1 MNVSIRIYSFLL
13 VNKHTKFEDRSFI
26 PIHILLFSALA
37 ILLQLIQLSS
47 TAEQATLHT
56 QVSLLPTARQLRT
69 SAQQETQHDQFQ
81 YQYFSSLGR
90 CLICTP
96 SPFGRYLI
104 CAPSPFGRYL
114 ICTPSPF
121 GRGLGWG
128 HQSKENLM

>member
-56 QVSLLPTARQLRT
+56 QVSLLPTARQL
-69 SAQQETQHDQFQ
+69 SVSIFLFFGEMLNL
-81 YQYFSSLGR
+81 YSLSFWEILNLCSLSFWEILNLYSLSFWERVGVR
-90 CLICTP
+90 ASIKRKPNVMLESTP
-96 SPFGRYLI
+96 I
-104 CAPSPFGRYL
+104 
-114 ICTPSPF
+114 
-121 GRGLGWG
+121 
-128 HQSKENLM
+128 